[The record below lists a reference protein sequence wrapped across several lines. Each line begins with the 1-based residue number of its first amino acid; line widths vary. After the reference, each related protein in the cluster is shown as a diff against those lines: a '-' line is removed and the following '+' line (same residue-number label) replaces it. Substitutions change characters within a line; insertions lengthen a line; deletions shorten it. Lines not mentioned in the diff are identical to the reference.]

1 MQPMSRP
8 DVNPGATETQQM
20 RITAPTG
27 VSIEPLY
34 PVQRRFSFQLTD
46 FFLFGGAPH
55 TGQHPA
61 THTNIVF
68 DGWAA
73 HPRSSRLFRISS
85 RSHGLKCRFG
95 FVLFLNPVFPP
106 SPFHY
111 VVQEVPHCY
120 PCRPLGNRT
129 FYEDILVV
137 GTCNQKQHPDP
148 SLQINAARNQQILPL
163 VRNE

>member
-1 MQPMSRP
+1 MVSTFFFFYDRQQTQQLQMQPMSRP

-34 PVQRRFSFQLTD
+34 RVQRRFSFQLTD
-46 FFLFGGAPH
+46 SFLFGGAPH

-95 FVLFLNPVFPP
+95 FVLFVNPCLSSFPFP
-106 SPFHY
+106 LCDARSP
-111 VVQEVPHCY
+111 
-120 PCRPLGNRT
+120 PLLSVSSSG
-129 FYEDILVV
+129 
-137 GTCNQKQHPDP
+137 
-148 SLQINAARNQQILPL
+148 
-163 VRNE
+163 